1 MAMYAIAITPLIHL
15 LEDHGIKQ
23 AWYADNAGGSL
34 KALRE
39 WWDDIL
45 LNWVQLLVIISQCL
59 EDLVNCIIWMKLKT
73 SLKIQDISTIEGKRH
88 LDAAMNTVLL
98 ATARGFHASKS
109 DSDLSGDMNF

>member
-1 MAMYAIAITPLIHL
+1 MYAIAITPVIHL

-23 AWYADNAGGSL
+23 AWYADNAAAGGSL

-45 LNWVQLLVIISQCL
+45 LNWVQLLVISQCR
-59 EDLVNCIIWMKLKT
+59 EDLVNCIIWMTLKT
-73 SLKIQDISTIEGKRH
+73 SLKTQEISTTEGKRH

-98 ATARGFHASKS
+98 ATARGFMPGS
-109 DSDLSGDMNF
+109 LIVTFLEI